1 MAFPDDAGLKG
12 YSVVENPVSV
22 LENTHRVI
30 RHLLIQA
37 EIDRFNH
44 NLEFVS
50 DDASVAT
57 SVSANKT
64 LKVHNTPVNT
74 KNKHIVMDKL

>member
-30 RHLLIQA
+30 GYLFIQA
-37 EIDRFNH
+37 EIDRLSH
-44 NLEFVS
+44 SLEIGQRSMVI
-50 DDASVAT
+50 
-57 SVSANKT
+57 SALDNKILSCFT
-64 LKVHNTPVNT
+64 LN
-74 KNKHIVMDKL
+74 I

>member
-30 RHLLIQA
+30 GYLFIQA
-37 EIDRFNH
+37 EIDRLNH
-44 NLEFVS
+44 SLEIVS
-50 DDASVAT
+50 GNGPMVTSILDD
-57 SVSANKT
+57 
-64 LKVHNTPVNT
+64 KVLAVNNTPVNT
-74 KNKHIVMDKL
+74 KIKQDV

>member
-30 RHLLIQA
+30 GYLFIQA
-37 EIDRFNH
+37 EIDRLNH
-44 NLEFVS
+44 SLEIVS
-50 DDASVAT
+50 G
-57 SVSANKT
+57 NG
-64 LKVHNTPVNT
+64 P
-74 KNKHIVMDKL
+74 MW